1 MRCNGTAR
9 RSRSRVA
16 RVKAAHSRAVSRR
29 RGSRGAAARNA
40 HPDGR
45 SYNPPKRKVRVSRQ
59 EQAAMEV
66 EDLGHHISR
75 RFNEDLER
83 VRNSVLTM
91 GGLVEDQL
99 DRAIRALAE
108 ADSELG
114 LQVAENDAKVN
125 KMEVGID
132 EECSRILATRAPTAG
147 DLRLIIAVIKTI
159 TDLERVGDEA
169 EKIGV
174 L

>member
-1 MRCNGTAR
+1 M
-9 RSRSRVA
+9 
-16 RVKAAHSRAVSRR
+16 
-29 RGSRGAAARNA
+29 
-40 HPDGR
+40 
-45 SYNPPKRKVRVSRQ
+45 Q
-59 EQAAMEV
+59 V
-66 EDLGHHISR
+66 EDLCHHTSG
-75 RFNEDLER
+75 RFNEALER
-83 VRNSVLTM
+83 VRNSVLTV
-91 GGLVEDQL
+91 GGLGEDQL
-99 DRAIRALAE
+99 DRAMRALAE

-125 KMEVGID
+125 KMEVSID

-174 L
+174 LAAR